1 MRIETLTFDKTASFG
16 RLALDYVAG
25 KPELMGFAPHSFDID
40 GIKNALAQKRSFSSS
55 QREVLV
61 NALYR
66 QYSEIERTRELEAEI
81 EALRNETTFTVVT
94 AHQPNLFTGPAYFIY
109 KIAGTIALANRLKN
123 EISDAHFVP
132 VYWMGSEDHD
142 LEELNHVHLFH
153 HELRWE
159 NGLKGPVG
167 RMPLQTLTPIL
178 NQVLE
183 LLGDKPEAEEL
194 KSILLDCFRPEYTW
208 AFATRKMVNRLFGK
222 FGLVV
227 VDGDDK
233 ELKKQFSTIAEREL
247 VGRESEALV
256 IKTAERLHEAGYQ
269 SQIYPRPINLFWIE
283 DGIRERI
290 IYEAGTFKTVNNQRS
305 WSEKEL
311 LHVVHTSPEAF
322 SPNVVLRPVYQ
333 ELVLPNVAFIGG
345 GAEVAYWML
354 LKPVFELYEVSMP
367 AVLLRSSAIY
377 VDRSSQTKL
386 DKLGFTIERFFEPVE
401 ALIVDH
407 LQEQEKEIF
416 SIDTALTELEAWF
429 IKLANHIETVDP
441 SLKGAALAE
450 GKKVEGQL
458 KALEARVKKAQK
470 QRHETSIN
478 QIKLLKAKLFP
489 DQHLQERHDNFMNF
503 YLQEGPAFVELCTQ
517 VLDPLS
523 KSFVIL
529 KAS

>member
-1 MRIETLTFDKTASFG
+1 MQIETLSFDKTASFG
-16 RLALDYVAG
+16 RLALDYLAG
-25 KPELMGFAPHSFDID
+25 KPELMAFAPHSFDLD
-40 GIKNALAQKRSFSSS
+40 GVKNALAQKKSFSLN

-66 QYSEIERTRELEAEI
+66 QYGEIERTQELEAQLV
-81 EALRNETTFTVVT
+81 ALRNENTFTVIT

-123 EISDAHFVP
+123 EVSDTHFVP

-142 LEELNHVHLFH
+142 LEELNHIHLFN
-153 HELRWE
+153 HEIRWE

-183 LLGDKPEAEEL
+183 LLGDKQEAEEL
-194 KSILLDCFRPEYTW
+194 KSILLDCYRPEYTW

-233 ELKKQFSTIAEREL
+233 VLKQQFSTIVEREL

-256 IKTAERLHEAGYQ
+256 LKTAERLNKAGYP
-269 SQIYPRPINLFWIE
+269 SQIFPRPINLFWIE
-283 DGIRERI
+283 DGLRERI
-290 IYEAGTFKTVNNQRS
+290 VFEEGTFKTVNNQRS
-305 WSEKEL
+305 WSETEL
-311 LHVVHTSPEAF
+311 LQLVHTSPESF

-354 LKPVFELYEVSMP
+354 LKPVFELFEVPMP

-377 VDRSSQTKL
+377 VDRSSLTKL
-386 DKLGFTIERFFEPVE
+386 DKLGFTIERFFEPAE
-401 ALIVDH
+401 TLIVDH

-416 SIDTALTELEAWF
+416 DIDTELTELETWF
-429 IKLANHIETVDP
+429 VKLANHIEKVDP
-441 SLKGAALAE
+441 SLKAAALAE

-478 QIKLLKAKLFP
+478 QIKQLKAKLFP
-489 DQHLQERHDNFMNF
+489 DQHLQERQDNFMNF

-517 VLDPLS
+517 QMDPLS
-523 KSFVIL
+523 KSFIIFR
-529 KAS
+529 AS